1 MAEYL
6 VGIDLGGTNVN
17 VGCVDETGKVITK
30 HSLALGKPKTRK
42 EVLESI
48 YGATEETLKRAGL
61 KAEQVRAV
69 GIATPGTLDIA
80 RGVVVFAANLPE
92 WEDVPLRDLIK
103 MFPRRLGTVLEN
115 DANAAAWG
123 EYWAGVGKETR
134 LADGRHVSSL
144 VMLTLGTG
152 IGGGVVLDGKVW
164 HGFKDA
170 AAELGHITIDFRG
183 RPCPCGNIG
192 CLEAYASADSTVRRF
207 LEAVKSGAAT
217 NWERAV
223 REHPEEVTSRRIH
236 EEALKGDVLSRKTI
250 EETGFYLGVGIVS
263 ILHFLNPQM
272 VVLTGG
278 LTGAGSMLMD
288 PLMRVVQERALGR
301 SREDVKIVFARLG
314 VDAGFIGAAGC
325 ALTALETSAS

>member
-30 HSLALGKPKTRK
+30 HALALGKPKTRK

-48 YGATEETLKRAGL
+48 YGATEETLSRAGL
-61 KAEQVRAV
+61 RAEQVRAV
-69 GIATPGTLDIA
+69 GIATPGILDIA
-80 RGVVVFAANLPE
+80 RGVVVLATNLPE
-92 WEDVPLRDLIK
+92 WEDVPLRDLIQK
-103 MFPRRLGTVLEN
+103 WFGAPTVLEN

-134 LADGRHVSSL
+134 LADGGHVSSL
-144 VMLTLGTG
+144 VILTLGTG
-152 IGGGVVLDGKVW
+152 IGGGIVLDGKVW
-164 HGFKDA
+164 HGFKDS

-183 RPCPCGNIG
+183 RPCPCGNTG

-207 LEAVKSGAAT
+207 LEAVKSGAT
-217 NWERAV
+217 TSLERVA

-236 EEALKGDVLSRKTI
+236 EEAIRGDVLSRKTM

-288 PLMRVVQERALGR
+288 PLMRVVQERALSR

>member
-6 VGIDLGGTNVN
+6 LGIDLGGTNVN
-17 VGCVDETGKVITK
+17 VGCVDETGKVITQ
-30 HSLALGKPKTRK
+30 HTLALGKPKTRK
-42 EVLESI
+42 EVLERI
-48 YGATEETLKRAGL
+48 YGATEETLSRAGL
-61 KAEQVRAV
+61 GAEQVRAV

-92 WEDVPLRDLIK
+92 WEDVPLRDLIQK
-103 MFPRRLGTVLEN
+103 KFGAPTVLEN

-123 EYWAGVGKETR
+123 EYWAGVGRETR
-134 LADGRHVSSL
+134 LADGRPVSSL
-144 VMLTLGTG
+144 VILTLGTG
-152 IGGGVVLDGKVW
+152 IGGGVVMDGKVW

-183 RPCPCGNIG
+183 RPCPCGNTG

-207 LEAVKSGAAT
+207 VEAVKSGAAT
-217 NWERAV
+217 NLERAV
-223 REHPEEVTSRRIH
+223 REHPEEITSRRIY
-236 EEALKGDVLSRKTI
+236 EEALKGDVLSRKTM

-263 ILHFLNPQM
+263 ILHFLNPEM

-278 LTGAGSMLMD
+278 LTGAGSMLME
-288 PLMRVVQERALGR
+288 PLVRVVQERALSR

-325 ALTALETSAS
+325 ALTALGTSAS